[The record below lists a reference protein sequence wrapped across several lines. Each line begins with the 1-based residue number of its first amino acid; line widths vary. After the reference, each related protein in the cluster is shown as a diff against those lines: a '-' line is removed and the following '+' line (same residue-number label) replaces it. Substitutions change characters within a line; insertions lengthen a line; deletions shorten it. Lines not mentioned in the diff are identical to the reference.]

1 MTQQDNNFP
10 EDNEEVVILLEDDDI
25 LAQDQAETAAGYVAA
40 SEPDLSD
47 SVDTVPEEALGT
59 EIVYEED
66 VYEEAPRLADPIAD
80 MDEKYDDS
88 DEPGFMS
95 FFNGKG
101 VIIAGIALA
110 VLILVAGVFLLLKKA
125 PKEEPVDLSTL
136 GNTVAA
142 IGNIGEANINAITA
156 AQSLRLEEIN
166 EAVKDYD
173 YGEADLENGITAVNL
188 SLTTILKD
196 LKIKFTNSKNKLI
209 AKVPFKVEVT
219 DPSGKTYTWIDED
232 KDGIIYEADLEGG
245 TYSVKLISLDGYDTM
260 YDFTVNPA
268 QSIAVKTQLDYQKV
282 DVTNEIKKSSQASEK
297 DDKATHDTAVESALK
312 DTVAY
317 VISAKVANSNG
328 YAEIDKTA
336 KIEDPIL
343 TITKKTEVKAPGY
356 LVLALGRPVNT
367 TDPGTGNTDPGN
379 TDPGN
384 TECANGTHSGTTFI
398 SHGDDGHQY
407 KCDTCGQPYG
417 EVVGHNLGSP
427 TNTGDPSTHSKTC
440 IDGCGYST
448 TESHTFSDAVSVDD
462 TNHKKTCTGCGYE
475 LTEAHNNWTYTAK
488 AGGKHDKK
496 CGTCGYTVEETC
508 EKGDDGNC
516 KQCHQA
522 LTATVVVSLAIDKS
536 TIYAGTDTSLGLAH
550 VAQITPTVKSKKGT
564 DEQTVSEY
572 SATYE
577 SSDTNVLTVD
587 QTGKITAV
595 KTTKKGEAKATVTV
609 TVKLSTGESG
619 KATVEVTVKDPVVKL
634 NYTTKKVAFIGGES
648 LTVTATVT
656 GHTQK
661 DTVTWKSS
669 DTSIATVTDKGVVTG
684 LKAGTVTITAASV
697 ENPEVIQQLSVEVM
711 VHPKND
717 TTTKL
722 VDTAGKQVY
731 VYDSSS
737 KKYKEATYSDF
748 YSGAKLYT
756 AVDVTYKYTG
766 WWTIDGKTYYYDSNG
781 NKVTGDQVILGAKY
795 SFDSDGALKK
805 GSATLGIDVST
816 WNGNIDWD
824 KVAKSGVS
832 YAIIRCG
839 FRGSTVGGL
848 FEDNKFATNIK
859 NATAA
864 GLKVGVYF
872 FTQAVTEAEAIEEA
886 SMCLSLVE
894 GYKLDYPIFIDV
906 EASGGRADGISKAQ
920 RTANVKAFC
929 KTIENSKY
937 KAGVYANSKWLS
949 GQINTTELTG
959 YKIWLA
965 QYASTPTYTATR
977 YDMWQYSSSGTISGI
992 SGNVDL
998 NLSYLGY

>member
-10 EDNEEVVILLEDDDI
+10 EDNEEVVILLDDDI
-25 LAQDQAETAAGYVAA
+25 VTGDEVPTVGGYEADPEPVYAEEGNM
-40 SEPDLSD
+40 
-47 SVDTVPEEALGT
+47 VPEEALGT

-66 VYEEAPRLADPIAD
+66 AYEEAPRLADPIND

-88 DEPGFMS
+88 DEPGFMR

-110 VLILVAGVFLLLKKA
+110 VLILVAGVVLLLKKA

-136 GNTVAA
+136 GNAVAA
-142 IGNIGEANINAITA
+142 IGNIGEANINAITE
-156 AQSLRLEEIN
+156 AQSVRLEEIN

-219 DPSGKTYTWIDED
+219 DPNGKTFTWVDED
-232 KDGIIYEADLEGG
+232 KDGIIYESDLEGG
-245 TYSVKLISLDGYDTM
+245 TYNVKLISLDGYDTM

-268 QSIAVKTQLDYQKV
+268 KSIAVKTQLDYQKV

-317 VISAKVANSNG
+317 VISAKVASSNG
-328 YAEIDKTA
+328 YAEIDKAA

-343 TITKKTEVKAPGY
+343 TLTKKTEVKAPGY

-367 TDPGTGNTDPGN
+367 TDPGNTDPGN
-379 TDPGN
+379 TDPPACAHPD
-384 TECANGTHSGTTFI
+384 TEREWVAVNDDNHQQKCKSC
-398 SHGDDGHQY
+398 GDMI
-407 KCDTCGQPYG
+407 G
-417 EVVGHNLGSP
+417 ETVPHVWGSP
-427 TNTGDPSTHSKTC
+427 ENIGDAQNHKLTC
-440 IDGCGYST
+440 TECGYSKNVP
-448 TESHTFSDAVSVDD
+448 HTFGDAVSVDD
-462 TNHKKTCTGCGYE
+462 TNHKKTCAACGYE

-488 AGGKHDKK
+488 AGGKHEKK

-516 KQCHQA
+516 KFCNQA
-522 LTATVVVSLAIDKS
+522 LTATVIVSLSIDKNV
-536 TIYAGTDTSLGLAH
+536 IHAGTDTALGLAH
-550 VAQITPTVKSKKGT
+550 IAQITPTVKSKKGT
-564 DEQTVSEY
+564 DEQTVTEY
-572 SATYE
+572 SVTYE
-577 SSDTNVLTVD
+577 SSDTSVLTVD
-587 QTGKITAV
+587 QTGKITAA

-609 TVKLSTGESG
+609 TAKLSTGESG

-634 NYTTKKVAFIGGES
+634 NYTTKKIAFIGGES
-648 LTVTATVT
+648 LAVTATVT

-669 DTSIATVTDKGVVTG
+669 DTAIATVTDKGVVTG
-684 LKAGTVTITAASV
+684 LKTGTVTITATSV
-697 ENPEVIQQLSVEVM
+697 ENPEVFQQLSVEVM

-737 KKYKEATYSDF
+737 RRYKEATYSDF

-766 WWTIDGKTYYYDSNG
+766 WWTIDGKTYYFDSNG

-929 KTIENSKY
+929 KTIENAKY